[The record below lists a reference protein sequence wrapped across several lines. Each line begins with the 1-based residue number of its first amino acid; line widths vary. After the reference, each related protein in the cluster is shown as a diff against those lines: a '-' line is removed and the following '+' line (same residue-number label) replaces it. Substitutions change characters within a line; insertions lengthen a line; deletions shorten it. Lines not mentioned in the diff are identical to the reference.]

1 MLSPTHE
8 EEITTLVAN
17 TLQSYKDL
25 PLRLYQISE
34 SVETRIG
41 RHVLTDVSQKV
52 S

>member
-17 TLQSYKDL
+17 TVQSYKDL
-25 PLRLYQISE
+25 PLRLYQISKSSE
-34 SVETRIG
+34 VGTYIM
-41 RHVLTDVSQKV
+41 LTPYSQKI